1 MTSISIHPLLQG
13 ADRISAKMRQKSPDS
28 SPPTR
33 GRLALH
39 FPGIIRRRLIPSREG
54 QTHCFLIRHPVDCES
69 SPPARGKRRSGNS
82 LLCRTRFIPSYD
94 GQTIRLFPKFPDHT
108 IHPFI
113 RGANVALPYAA
124 YRQADSSP
132 HTRGKPFSV
141 YTYRCTQLFIPSY
154 DGQTMAKA
162 LKVSRPTIHPLIRG
176 ANCQ

>member
-1 MTSISIHPLLQG
+1 MEEKITLQIDRNKNIPSYERQTGFHPSRSSAQSIHPLLQG

-82 LLCRTRFIPSYD
+82 LLCRTRFIPSYE
-94 GQTIRLFPKFPDHT
+94 GQTISSCCKTSLQK
-108 IHPFI
+108 IHPLI
-113 RGANVALPYAA
+113 RGADALTIDDDCNVT
-124 YRQADSSP
+124 DSSP
-132 HTRGKPFSV
+132 HTRGRHPEIPF
-141 YTYRCTQLFIPSY
+141 
-154 DGQTMAKA
+154 
-162 LKVSRPTIHPLIRG
+162 
-176 ANCQ
+176 N